1 MRLWHRDLLP
11 VLPRQQLV
19 SQWRECCCIA
29 KNIADNGTPN
39 HILVNKIMNY
49 PMSDFWNY
57 TRLVTEEM
65 RRRGYK
71 INVDKFTK
79 YYYKFGYPLPDL
91 NDKPFA
97 GWHNARYFLQCYF
110 NLEEKHDAGG
120 ITKYEWKKLYSFC
133 KPLINKYGRLHGGWN
148 L

>member
-1 MRLWHRDLLP
+1 MRLWHKDLLP
-11 VLPRQQLV
+11 VLPRQQLL

-29 KNIADNGTPN
+29 KNIADKGTPN
-39 HILVNKIMNY
+39 HILVNKIMDY

-71 INVDKFTK
+71 VNVDKFTK
-79 YYYKFGYPLPDL
+79 YYYKFGYPLPDF

-97 GWHNARYFLQCYF
+97 GWHNDRYLQQCLF
-110 NLEEKHDAGG
+110 NLDEKHNCQG
-120 ITKYEWKKLYSFC
+120 IPDKEWNKILKKYRKELDYE
-133 KPLINKYGRLHGGWN
+133 
-148 L
+148 

>member
-11 VLPRQQLV
+11 VLPRQQLL

-71 INVDKFTK
+71 VDVDKFTK
-79 YYYKFGYPLPDL
+79 HYYKFGHPLPKL
-91 NDKPFA
+91 NDKPFV
-97 GWHNARYFLQCYF
+97 GWHNHKYFRQCYF

-120 ITKYEWKKLYSFC
+120 ITEEEWKKLNVAC
-133 KPLINKYGRLHGGWN
+133 RRLIRRINTL
-148 L
+148 